1 MLTYNMLFEK
11 ELRKLLIETIERR
24 KDDLSFGHALDYQKE
39 VGIITG
45 LRTALDLCDE
55 ANKLLSDT

>member
-1 MLTYNMLFEK
+1 MLFEK
-11 ELRKLLIETIERR
+11 ELRKLLLETIERR

-55 ANKLLSDT
+55 ANKLLSNT